1 MNEIGRGQKGKLAD
15 IGCAGPFNVTLDMAP
30 AGLVIDVACFGLDAD
45 SRLSDERFMIF
56 FNQKASPADAVR
68 YDTRGDASIFA
79 IDLAKLPASIE
90 RLVFAASI
98 DGEGNMKRLGQSAMT
113 LGSARFGFSGADFDT
128 EKAVIVGELYL
139 RDGSWRYG
147 AVGQGFAG
155 GLSALLAHYGGAE
168 DTGAKA
174 PVAAAPAP
182 AAAPKVSL
190 SKVTLTKPGER
201 HVVSLVKGAA
211 APKKL
216 LVRATWQDNGDSNSN
231 NDDLDLRVGLLLPD
245 GRMKL
250 ITAPD
255 RPGAF
260 DSAPFVRHMGD
271 VQVASA
277 KQPATETVEVNPAL
291 AQLSGGRVALVFSV
305 YSAVGNGAV
314 SVASLKPIMRMEYGE
329 QVVECAFDFNG
340 SKAAR
345 DSSVYTY
352 VIGTAIIDGDQ
363 ISLGP
368 SGQTS
373 EPGSENTPWLHWDG
387 ERVRIS
393 MDGPIFFKG
402 DGDDDDD
409 DLDYNDSPY
418 RYS

>member
-1 MNEIGRGQKGKLAD
+1 M
-15 IGCAGPFNVTLDMAP
+15 GCSGPFTVTVEMAP
-30 AGLVIDVACFGLDAD
+30 AGLVIDVACFGLDAN

-56 FNQKASPADAVR
+56 FNQKASPADAVK

-79 IDLAKLPASIE
+79 IDLARLPASIE

-98 DGEGNMKRLGQSAMT
+98 DGEGDMKRLGQSAMT

-139 RDGSWRYG
+139 RDGAWRYG

-174 PVAAAPAP
+174 PAAPVAP
-182 AAAPKVSL
+182 AAPRVSL
-190 SKVTLTKPGER
+190 SKVTLTKPSER
-201 HVVSLVKGAA
+201 HVVSLVKGAG
-211 APKKL
+211 APAKL
-216 LVRATWQDNGDSNSN
+216 VVRATWQDNGDNNSG

-245 GRMKL
+245 GRMKF

-255 RPGAF
+255 RSGAF
-260 DSAPFVRHMGD
+260 DSAPYVHHMGD
-271 VQVASA
+271 VQLASA
-277 KQPATETVEVNPAL
+277 KQPATETVEVNPAV

-305 YSAVGNGAV
+305 YSALGNGSV

-340 SKAAR
+340 SPAAGN
-345 DSSVYTY
+345 SSVYTY

-373 EPGSENTPWLHWDG
+373 EPGSENTPWLQWDG
-387 ERVRIS
+387 ERVRVT
-393 MDGPIFFKG
+393 MDGPMVFKG
-402 DGDDDDD
+402 KHNSGF
-409 DLDYNDSPY
+409 NGSSY